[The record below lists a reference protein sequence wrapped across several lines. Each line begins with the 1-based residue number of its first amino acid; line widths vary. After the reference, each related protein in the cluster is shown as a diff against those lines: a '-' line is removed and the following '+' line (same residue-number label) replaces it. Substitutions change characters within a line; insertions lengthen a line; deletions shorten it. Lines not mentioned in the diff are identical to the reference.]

1 MVIQTHSRFCYGI
14 LSAALVAAAAGTRA
28 DELSPTTRPV
38 VEQAARDKR
47 PRLAVVG
54 FTADPNGDPRDAWIP
69 VALEEL
75 TARRLQR
82 VPGVLIVPTIRLHQG
97 RRELSDMTQTPP
109 WPDVARGLG
118 ATHLVTCACRGP
130 DSAVTLSVALRQLD
144 RGDAAGPQ
152 AALPAGRLYEA
163 LDALTRWVLE
173 QLAVPALSE
182 PLAVQVFA
190 PPSRSVAAVEYFA
203 RAVGAARADQLKEAL
218 RYASEAVDYDKRFR
232 PALGL
237 LAQLES
243 QMGPAGRGSALRRWL
258 ALGDYA
264 RFEDDPFD
272 RIRAEVGQCL
282 LLQADGAFEAAR
294 TRAETALLVAETQR
308 EPYGQIV
315 ALTALCDLHL
325 LRPMPVDPEASVEAR
340 RQFALESGRKAAAWQ
355 ELLVRLLE
363 ALGDVVGALP
373 ATNKLALLYERI
385 ERPDDALALH
395 RRTLALA
402 EQLKSQPHEAT
413 AWLYVGQWYR
423 QQQRWP
429 EALEAL
435 GRCLALADEAAK
447 PAVRMALGAVYHA
460 MEQPEES
467 LGQYELAYE
476 QIRKTEDL
484 QNQLACLRE
493 IADARMKLGRRDK
506 AIAALQE
513 AVELAHALEL
523 RDEQL
528 LREQLE
534 QWKTGGT

>member
-1 MVIQTHSRFCYGI
+1 M
-14 LSAALVAAAAGTRA
+14 LSALFVTAGAGTRA
-28 DELSPTTRPV
+28 DELGPTTRPV
-38 VEQAARDKR
+38 IEQAASDKR
-47 PRLAVVG
+47 PRLALVG

-75 TARRLQR
+75 AARRLQR
-82 VPGVLIVPTIRLHQG
+82 VSGVLVVPTIRLHQG
-97 RRELSDMTQTPP
+97 RRELSDSTQAPA

-118 ATHLVTCACRGP
+118 ATHLVACECRGP
-130 DSAVTLSVALRQLD
+130 DNAVSLSVALRLLD
-144 RGDAAGPQ
+144 RPDAAGPQ
-152 AALPAGRLYEA
+152 TALPPGRLYEA
-163 LDALTRWVLE
+163 LDALTRWLLE
-173 QLAVPALSE
+173 QLAVPALPE
-182 PLAVQVFA
+182 PLAGQVFA

-203 RAVGAARADQLKEAL
+203 RAVGAARADQLGEAL
-218 RYASEAVDYDKRFR
+218 RCATEAVDYDRRFR

-272 RIRAEVGQCL
+272 RIRAEIGQCL

-294 TRAETALLVAETQR
+294 TRAETALLLAEAQR

-315 ALTALCDLHL
+315 ALTALCDLYL
-325 LRPMPVDPEASVEAR
+325 LRPMPTDPAASAEAR
-340 RQFALESGRKAAAWQ
+340 RQFALDSGRKAAAWQ

-363 ALGDVVGALP
+363 TMGDVVGALP
-373 ATNKLALLYERI
+373 ATNKLALIYERI
-385 ERPDDALALH
+385 ERPEDALALH

-402 EQLKSQPHEAT
+402 EQLKSQPHQAT

-429 EALEAL
+429 EALDAL

-447 PAVRMALGAVYHA
+447 PAVRMALVAVYHA
-460 MEQPEES
+460 MELPAES
-467 LGQYELAYE
+467 LGQYEQAYE

-484 QNQLACLRE
+484 PNQLACLRE
-493 IADARMKLGRRDK
+493 IAEARMKLGRRDK
-506 AIAALQE
+506 AIAALEE
-513 AVELAHALEL
+513 AVDLAHALEL
-523 RDEQL
+523 RDEQR
-528 LREQLE
+528 LREQLDR
-534 QWKTGGT
+534 WKTGGT